1 MNNHPLRHTVICFI
15 TGAIITVFC
24 AASHAQQSANPEPSL
39 PEPPQWIKVPGETT
53 SRLPD
58 TDIEAASFSTLAL
71 HYQRYSQSAN
81 NALHLFA
88 QSRQQ
93 WQKTVQIADALARSP
108 NNQEI
113 RQQLLNHI
121 RQSEMTQV
129 SSNAHYQRL
138 QNQMQHENRNYLAV
152 ATKLKEQY
160 ETAENDRPVA
170 THGKTSRPDKAKRQ

>member
-1 MNNHPLRHTVICFI
+1 MNNSLLRHTVICLV
-15 TGAIITVFC
+15 TGAIISSFC
-24 AASHAQQSANPEPSL
+24 AASHAQQPVNPEPSL
-39 PEPPQWIKVPGETT
+39 PEPSQWIKVPGETT
-53 SRLPD
+53 LRLPD
-58 TDIEAASFSTLAL
+58 TDTETASFSTLAL

-81 NALHLFA
+81 NVLQLFA

-108 NNQEI
+108 NNQEV

-121 RQSEMTQV
+121 RQSETTQV

-152 ATKLKEQY
+152 AMKLKERY
-160 ETAENDRPVA
+160 ETPDSDHSA
-170 THGKTSRPDKAKRQ
+170 TAHKKTSQPDKAKR